1 MSYGTPPAYKY
12 LRWLWKIFA
21 ALVVAFC
28 VVSGGIVIKHWL
40 GD

>member
-1 MSYGTPPAYKY
+1 MLGEPPAYKY

-21 ALVVAFC
+21 ALVVGFC
-28 VVSGGIVIKHWL
+28 VVSGGIVIKHLL